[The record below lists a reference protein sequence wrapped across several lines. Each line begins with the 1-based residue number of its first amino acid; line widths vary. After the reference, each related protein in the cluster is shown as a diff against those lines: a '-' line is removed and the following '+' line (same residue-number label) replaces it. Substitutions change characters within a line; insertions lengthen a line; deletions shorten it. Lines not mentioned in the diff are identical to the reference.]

1 MTADHD
7 LAQIEL
13 ALGRLFPALRVAPLG
28 VLETGF
34 DSLVVE
40 TRDGAIFR
48 VARHASAAEGHA
60 REAKLL
66 PVLGPR
72 LPVEVPRPEW
82 RVEPGPP
89 AFPFGAMGYR
99 RLAGKPLRPD
109 WLVGRHIRQ
118 VASELAAFL
127 VELHR
132 FPLEE
137 AERLGLPRSDRNGR
151 GFEAL
156 RDEVMPLLGEALPR
170 AEYDVV
176 SRWCDE
182 FGADEALERFDAALR
197 HGDLWFGNVL
207 VDEASRAVV
216 GVLDWTSA
224 AIGDPAADLARQ
236 LHLGESF
243 AEAVLSAYEDRAGRV
258 DRTLRHRIRR
268 RWELLEFAGIRTA
281 VELDDP
287 EELEETIAK
296 LRAGPIL
303 SRGDAA

>member
-1 MTADHD
+1 MAADHD
-7 LAQIEL
+7 LAQVEL
-13 ALGRLFPALRVAPLG
+13 ELGSLFPELRVAPIR

-34 DSLVVE
+34 ESLVVE

-48 VARHASAAEGHA
+48 VARHARAAEGHA
-60 REAKLL
+60 REARIL
-66 PVLGPR
+66 PVLGPW
-72 LPVEVPRPEW
+72 LPVAVPRPEW

-89 AFPFGAMGYR
+89 CFPFGAMGYR
-99 RLAGKPLRPD
+99 RLAGEPLRPD
-109 WLVGRHIRQ
+109 WLAGRDSLRI
-118 VASELAAFL
+118 AFDLAAFL

-132 FPLEE
+132 FPLDE
-137 AERLGLPRSDRNGR
+137 AEQLGLPRSDRNGR
-151 GFEAL
+151 AFEAL
-156 RDEVMPLLGEALPR
+156 HDDVMPLLREVLPR
-170 AEYDVV
+170 DEYEIV

-182 FGADEALERFDAALR
+182 FRADDALEHFDAVLR

-268 RWELLEFAGIRTA
+268 RWELLEFAGIRMA
-281 VELDDP
+281 VELGDP
-287 EELEETIAK
+287 GELEETIAK

-303 SRGDAA
+303 ARRSLA